1 MRAPRAPFA
10 PLFARNRVIHRACA
24 LLLSLLALVLTSF
37 LLTAGRAPVK
47 APWSVA
53 FTQAA

>member
-10 PLFARNRVIHRACA
+10 PLFARNRVIRRACA

-37 LLTAGRAPVK
+37 LLTTGRAPVSTPWPVA
-47 APWSVA
+47 APL
-53 FTQAA
+53 AA